1 MPTPPDTPA
10 EGAPQFSSFDQFWPF
25 YLGEHLDPTNRLLHV
40 AGTVAVV
47 VTIAFALIGGGLWGW
62 PLWLLL
68 AVPVIGY
75 GPAWIG
81 HFFIEKNRPAS
92 FGNPLWSL
100 RADFRMA
107 RFTLTGQ
114 LRREAERVGARV
126 RFR

>member
-1 MPTPPDTPA
+1 MTPRRFD
-10 EGAPQFSSFDQFWPF
+10 SFEQFWPF

-40 AGTVAVV
+40 TGTVAVV
-47 VTIAFALIGGGLWGW
+47 ATITFAIVGGALWGW
-62 PLWLLL
+62 PIWLLL

-81 HFFIEKNRPAS
+81 HFLIEKNRPAS

-107 RFTLTGQ
+107 RFTLTGG